1 MGKVYQNNLGSNIS
15 VAMVEL
21 FRERNII
28 LYLLYIYVIKVA
40 KNKYG

>member
-1 MGKVYQNNLGSNIS
+1 MGKVSQNNLGSNIS

-28 LYLLYIYVIKVA
+28 FA
-40 KNKYG
+40 KYKYG